1 MSMQKIETF
10 GGMLRR
16 LREKK
21 EMPIRKLASLL
32 DLDQSTLSKIERD
45 ERRANSE
52 MIDKIAEIFEI
63 DRKELMI
70 NFLSDKIYYT
80 LAEEQDSQE
89 VLKVAEMKILYLKKS
104 QI

>member
-1 MSMQKIETF
+1 MQKIETF

-16 LREKK
+16 LREEK

-45 ERRANSE
+45 ERRANPE

-63 DRKELMI
+63 DRKEIMI

>member
-1 MSMQKIETF
+1 MQKIETF